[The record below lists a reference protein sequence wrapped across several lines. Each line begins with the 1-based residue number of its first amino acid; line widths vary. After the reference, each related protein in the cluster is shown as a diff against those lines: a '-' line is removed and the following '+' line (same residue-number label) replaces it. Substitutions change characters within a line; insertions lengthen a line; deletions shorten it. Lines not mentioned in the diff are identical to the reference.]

1 MDKSQILNAY
11 AFRHACKAFDSQKK
25 ISDADFNVI
34 LEAGRLSP
42 SSFGFEPWQFLVV
55 QNPAL
60 REKILPIA
68 CGQQQITTASH
79 LIITLHRRG
88 DDLKPGS
95 DYLESFMRDVQKLP
109 DDVHK
114 MIGDFYAYFQNTLFK
129 IAGDDYKVAEWAARQ
144 TYLPMANM
152 MTTAAMLGID
162 SCPIEGFV
170 RDDLEALL
178 AVEAGVDLSKFGVAH
193 ITAFGYREAEP
204 KRAKTRRSRDEVVR
218 FI

>member
-1 MDKSQILNAY
+1 MDKAQILNAY
-11 AFRHACKAFDSQKK
+11 TFRHACKAFDPLKK
-25 ISDADFNVI
+25 ISDEDFDVI

-68 CGQQQITTASH
+68 CGQKQITTASH

-88 DDLKPGS
+88 DDLQPGS
-95 DYLESFMRDVQKLP
+95 EYLESFMRDVQKLP
-109 DDVHK
+109 EEVQK
-114 MIGDFYAYFQNTLFK
+114 MIGDFYAFFQNTLFK
-129 IAGDDYKVAEWAARQ
+129 IAGDEQKIAEWAARQ

-152 MTTAAMLGID
+152 MTTAAMLEID

-170 RDDLEALL
+170 KDDLEALL
-178 AVEAGVDLSKFGVAH
+178 AAEAGVDLSKFGVAH
-193 ITAFGYREAEP
+193 ITAFGYRDAEP
-204 KRAKTRRSRDEVVR
+204 KREKTRRSRDEVVR